1 MVTIKRIYLEPDD
14 VSGYAF
20 PPIEFDTGINF
31 ILGERAGARAKDDNP
46 ERNKM
51 NGVGKSVLV
60 EIIDYCFLKDLSKS
74 RLSYIPT
81 PLISDSTMFCMD
93 LEVVLNDLAQN
104 ITIKRSRLRK
114 GADVRIV
121 VDGEEAEFDKLD
133 DARDFLERYVVL
145 LRDSDSPSLRRLL
158 SILLR
163 HEKTLYGDIFYT
175 DSNSKLYP
183 YSDLLRPHLY
193 LFGVRLD
200 IIEDIKKTLLEKKD
214 VQKAIS
220 LVNADFKAQGISA
233 DEVKAHL
240 RDLEDKLET
249 LSLAIEGLAPAEVSI
264 QKKQE
269 LRDHLIE
276 LDQLTSARVSKEYLL
291 RKIQSLPKTKSVDAE
306 KLGVVYNAFKQ
317 GLGDLVTTTFNEVIE
332 FRKEIEQF
340 QTDLIINKQKELRD
354 EIRELNTRIGRVDAA
369 ISEYYKANIARE
381 KLDDLTEAAVSQR
394 EKDKQLTALR
404 YKYDVYE
411 DNTKKKEELQRSLN
425 KLYDELGVQLFELE
439 KVLRSFND
447 DLSDI
452 HAAIAGNKRCQFD
465 LKLNPKSQQYIQAN
479 YRIKLDG
486 SMGID
491 RIKTFI
497 YDVLLMTNERTSVR
511 HPGFLI
517 HDNIFAATGKDD
529 MVKALNYLY
538 GLEKKSNFQ
547 YIVTINKDEFES
559 YSDEFDFKVDEKVKK
574 TLTRHEPLF
583 GHVYD
588 EVK

>member
-1 MVTIKRIYLEPDD
+1 MVTIKKIYLEPDE
-14 VSGYAF
+14 VSGCTF
-20 PPIEFDTGINF
+20 TPIEFDKGINF
-31 ILGERAGARAKDDNP
+31 ILGERTGVRGKDDSV

-60 EIIDYCFLKDLSKS
+60 EIIDYCFLKDLPKS
-74 RLSYIPT
+74 RLSYIPA
-81 PLISDSTMFCMD
+81 PLINDSTMFCMD
-93 LEVVLNDLAQN
+93 LEVVLDDVAQN

-114 GADVRIV
+114 GTDVRIT

-175 DSNSKLYP
+175 DANSKLYP

-193 LFGVRLD
+193 LFGVKLD
-200 IIEDIKKTLLEKKD
+200 IIEDIKKTLLEKKNA
-214 VQKAIS
+214 QKAIS
-220 LVNADFKAQGISA
+220 LVNADFKAQGISV

-264 QKKQE
+264 QKKQA

-291 RKIQSLPKTKSVDAE
+291 RKIQSLPKAKLVNTD
-306 KLGVVYNAFKQ
+306 KLGAVYNAFKQ
-317 GLGDLVTTTFNEVIE
+317 GLGDLVTATFNEVVE
-332 FRKEIEQF
+332 FRKEIEHF
-340 QTDLIINKQKELRD
+340 QTDLVINKQKELRD

-381 KLDDLTEAAVSQR
+381 KLDDLTEAAVDQR

-404 YKYDVYE
+404 YKYSVYE
-411 DNTKKKEELQRSLN
+411 DSMKKKEELQRSLN
-425 KLYDELGVQLFELE
+425 KLYDDLDTQLFEIE
-439 KVLRSFND
+439 KVLKSFND
-447 DLSDI
+447 DLGEI

-497 YDVLLMTNERTSVR
+497 YDVLLMTNKHTSVR

-517 HDNIFAATGKDD
+517 HDNVFAATGKDD

-538 GLEKKSNFQ
+538 GLEKKSDFQ

-559 YSDEFDFKVDEKVKK
+559 YSEEFKFNVNEKVKK
-574 TLTRHEPLF
+574 TLTRQQPLF

-588 EVK
+588 EIK

>member
-1 MVTIKRIYLEPDD
+1 MVTIKKIYLEPDD
-14 VSGYAF
+14 VSGYTF
-20 PPIEFDTGINF
+20 SPIEFDKGINF
-31 ILGERAGARAKDDNP
+31 ILGERAGVKDSGDSS
-46 ERNKM
+46 EHNKM

-74 RLSYIPT
+74 RLNYIPA
-81 PLISDSTMFCMD
+81 PLIDDSTTFCMD
-93 LEVVLNDLAQN
+93 LEVVLNNVAQN

-114 GADVRIV
+114 GSDVRIT

-145 LRDSDSPSLRRLL
+145 LRDSDSPSLRGLL

-193 LFGVRLD
+193 LFGVKLD

-214 VQKAIS
+214 VQRAIA

-269 LRDHLIE
+269 LRDQLIE

-291 RKIQSLPKTKSVDAE
+291 RKIQSLPKAKTVDAD
-306 KLGVVYNAFKQ
+306 KLGAVYNAFRQ

-332 FRKEIEQF
+332 FRKEVEQF
-340 QTDLIINKQKELRD
+340 QTDLVINKQKELRD
-354 EIRELNTRIGRVDAA
+354 EIRELNTRIGRVDTA

-381 KLDDLTEAAVSQR
+381 KLDDLTEAAVNQR

-404 YKYDVYE
+404 YKYDIYE

-425 KLYDELGVQLFELE
+425 KLYDSLGAQLFELE
-439 KVLRSFND
+439 KVLQSFND
-447 DLSDI
+447 NLGDI

-497 YDVLLMTNERTSVR
+497 YDALLMTNEHTSVR

-538 GLEKKSNFQ
+538 GLEKKSDFQ

-559 YSDEFDFKVDEKVKK
+559 YSDEFDFRIDEKVKK